1 MKGKW
6 KASDWY
12 TIPNLL
18 GYFRI
23 LLIPVFA
30 WLYLQAE
37 TSQECFTAA
46 LVIGLSGLTDLFDGK
61 IARKFNQVTELGKF
75 LDPVADKLT
84 LGVII
89 VCLATRYR
97 EIWLLAGLFLIKE
110 GFLKRTP
117 RGREATPLAY
127 EHLGFTRPR
136 DGEASLF

>member
-1 MKGKW
+1 FFFSSRRRHTRSKRDW
-6 KASDWY
+6 SSDVCSSD
-12 TIPNLL
+12 L
-18 GYFRI
+18 YFRI

-37 TSQECFTAA
+37 TSQECFSAA

-110 GFLKRTP
+110 GFMAVMEI
-117 RGREATPLAY
+117 GRA
-127 EHLGFTRPR
+127 HV
-136 DGEASLF
+136 